1 MKKFTAAS
9 VPIMLAAGGALAEAG
24 PDWRE
29 GLEWQMLKEH
39 DCEVNY
45 LTNIEVRAVDDAEV
59 VFARVH
65 CMDERAFDASRPR
78 EGTRFEVTECTL
90 AVC

>member
-1 MKKFTAAS
+1 MKKFVAAI
-9 VPIMLAAGGALAEAG
+9 VPIMLAAGAALAEAG

-29 GLEWQMLKEH
+29 DLVWQMLKEH

-59 VFARVH
+59 IFARVH
-65 CMDERAFDASRPR
+65 CLDKRAFDTSRTR
-78 EGTRFEVTECTL
+78 HGTRFEVKECTS